1 MLGYVNVLLA
11 ILVTTIGLSL
21 YTVKDLVPSWNTR
34 EFGVLQGSWN
44 KMLIWSS
51 VVSVGVSL
59 SVYHGTQDSFIA
71 LLIGTLT
78 YFVSFA
84 AQTDINLHLVPK
96 EFSSLAIIVGA
107 LFGGVGL
114 IFSETKTIMFSL
126 FQSPLEIALTSLGL
140 YTAVICL
147 IFIALMFGAKG
158 VGFADIKMFWAT
170 GFFVSWYAGYINMIA
185 LFMLVNILLF
195 VHLIYLR
202 LNKSRENIP
211 VLPAFSAAVI
221 LGSILLLG

>member
-51 VVSVGVSL
+51 VASVGVSL

-126 FQSPLEIALTSLGL
+126 FQSPLEIALTSLAL

>member
-1 MLGYVNVLLA
+1 MLGYVNSLLA

-34 EFGVLQGSWN
+34 EFGVLQGAWN

-51 VVSVGVSL
+51 VVSIGVSL

-140 YTAVICL
+140 
-147 IFIALMFGAKG
+147 
-158 VGFADIKMFWAT
+158 
-170 GFFVSWYAGYINMIA
+170 
-185 LFMLVNILLF
+185 
-195 VHLIYLR
+195 
-202 LNKSRENIP
+202 
-211 VLPAFSAAVI
+211 
-221 LGSILLLG
+221 